1 MKTLDLAD
9 SEELGMFSV
18 FDGFGPKKGGFSR
31 RRPSILGRFPIVRA
45 KFPPPCFLPQ
55 SSSFSPVS
63 QWYERNSRRLL
74 FPLPSILCPTLQS
87 APIRNRRRGR
97 S

>member
-1 MKTLDLAD
+1 
-9 SEELGMFSV
+9 MFSV
-18 FDGFGPKKGGFSR
+18 FDGFGPKKGGFSL
-31 RRPSILGRFPIVRA
+31 RRPSILGRFPMVQA

-55 SSSFSPVS
+55 SSSSSSSFSAVS
-63 QWYERNSRRLL
+63 QWYEQNSRRLL

-97 S
+97 L